1 MGRILALVAERA
13 GLAPA
18 EVRRR
23 NLLPREAYP
32 FKSTTG
38 LIYDSGDFPKA
49 LEQALDTVG
58 DEERRRTQAA
68 RRAAGRLVGIGIACY
83 TEYTGMGST
92 IFRLRG
98 MTEVPG
104 IEGATVAV
112 DPDGTARCS
121 VSFPTQGQGHATT
134 IAQLV
139 ADRLGVAIEHVRLEP
154 GDTSRPPRGRRN
166 FRTPGTRAEI

>member
-1 MGRILALVAERA
+1 
-13 GLAPA
+13 
-18 EVRRR
+18 
-23 NLLPREAYP
+23 
-32 FKSTTG
+32 
-38 LIYDSGDFPKA
+38 
-49 LEQALDTVG
+49 
-58 DEERRRTQAA
+58 
-68 RRAAGRLVGIGIACY
+68 RLVGIGLACY

-104 IEGATVAV
+104 IEAATVTV

-139 ADRLGVAIEHVRLEP
+139 ADRLGVAIGQVRLEP
-154 GDTSRPPRGRRN
+154 ADTSPSPRGSGPLRRP
-166 FRTPGTRAEI
+166 RPAAMPGRPRAPAHPRARKTP